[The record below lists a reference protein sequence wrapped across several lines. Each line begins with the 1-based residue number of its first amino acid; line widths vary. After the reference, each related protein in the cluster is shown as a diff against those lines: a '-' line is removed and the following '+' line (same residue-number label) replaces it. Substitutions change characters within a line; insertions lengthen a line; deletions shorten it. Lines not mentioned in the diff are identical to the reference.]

1 MTPDHDLPRVRA
13 LALGAVALVVVAA
26 GAVTGP
32 ARVPVL
38 ATVAVV
44 LVGVGAWRWRRAG
57 RTGVSTS
64 AVVAGVLVGLL
75 LADEVD
81 ASVDVVLL
89 VTGLVALASG
99 WVLRERRLAVSGL
112 LTLGVMVGRPLPGGE
127 TISHCLVATELAVP
141 VPRLAG
147 PLWLAAAAVVVG
159 TALRWSGLGVRWR
172 RVSVARGVEATGAA
186 GVAVLLLARGAE
198 LPDHRLLC
206 GAGDGLDAGW
216 LLLAVAWGVV
226 TGVYG
231 LAGRDV
237 VWEGVGLGTITG
249 AGVLG
254 TTLSGS
260 PWWAVGSGALLVGAL
275 VVADHLRVPWPDQPG
290 WERAH
295 PGLADLRDRARR
307 RPADPAAH
315 TAGID
320 EERP

>member
-1 MTPDHDLPRVRA
+1 MTRDHDLPRVRA

-38 ATVAVV
+38 AGVAVA
-44 LVGVGAWRWRRAG
+44 LVAVGAWRWRTAG

-64 AVVAGVLVGLL
+64 AIVAGVLVGLL
-75 LADEVD
+75 LADELE
-81 ASVDVVLL
+81 ASVDAILL
-89 VTGLVALASG
+89 GTGLVALVAG

-112 LTLGVMVGRPLPGGE
+112 LTLGVLVGRPLHGAGA
-127 TISHCLVATELAVP
+127 TFSHCLVATELAVP

-147 PLWLAAAAVVVG
+147 PLWLALAAVAVG

-172 RVSVARGVEATGAA
+172 RVSVARGVEATGAV
-186 GVAVLLLARGAE
+186 GVAVLLLARGVE

-206 GAGDGLDAGW
+206 GAGDGLDTGW
-216 LLLAVAWGVV
+216 LLLAVGWGVV
-226 TGVYG
+226 AGVYG

-237 VWEGVGLGTITG
+237 VWEAVGLGAITG

-254 TTLSGS
+254 TVLSGS
-260 PWWAVGSGALLVGAL
+260 PWWAVGCGVLLVGAL
-275 VVADHLRVPWPDQPG
+275 VVADLLRVPWPDQPG
-290 WERAH
+290 WERAR
-295 PGLADLRDRARR
+295 PGLADLRERARR
-307 RPADPAAH
+307 RDAV
-315 TAGID
+315 GS